1 MATKFVSEDGSYDQ
15 SPKDG
20 NTQASNKFSNP
31 SHKPT
36 MNHDRGPSDKGQSP
50 TPAQKRR

>member
-1 MATKFVSEDGSYDQ
+1 MGYQHISQDGSYDQ
-15 SPKDG
+15 TPKDG

-31 SHKPT
+31 SQKPT